1 MVNHDHCRAIKD
13 ILPDQEVFVDYG
25 PEYAAELGIDPS
37 TFDTYTRPE
46 NHKTVAIPCPSCN
59 TPFSAQH
66 FLDTHLRI
74 CRKKNVPMTPGD
86 VGNKEGPLGNRIPC
100 INSTCGKS
108 FFSER
113 DMMRHNTV
121 IHLGEKNFPC
131 TDPLC
136 SKIFG
141 FKSGM
146 LRHYKTVHLEQKP
159 FKCITCGQLFK
170 RNDHLKG
177 HVDAVH
183 LGKRPFICGDCG
195 ATFARVQ
202 ELKRHVT
209 SKHSAVAPRFACTHP
224 GCSSSFATKASLK
237 LHMMDHT
244 GERPF
249 PCPYE
254 RFVF

>member
-46 NHKTVAIPCPSCN
+46 NHKTVAIPCPSCD

-66 FLDTHLRI
+66 FLDAHLQSCR
-74 CRKKNVPMTPGD
+74 RKKQSTPPD
-86 VGNKEGPLGNRIPC
+86 VGNRQASVMGRIPC
-100 INSTCGKS
+100 KNNTCSKS
-108 FFSER
+108 YVHQS
-113 DMMRHNTV
+113 DMIRHYREV
-121 IHLGEKNFPC
+121 HLGEKIPC
-131 TDPLC
+131 TDPSC
-136 SKIFG
+136 TKFFSQKG
-141 FKSGM
+141 HMEK
-146 LRHYKTVHLEQKP
+146 HYKAIHLEQKP
-159 FKCITCGQLFK
+159 FKCVTCGQLFK
-170 RNDHLKG
+170 HNGDLKK

-224 GCSSSFATKASLK
+224 GCSSSFTAKASLK

-254 RFVF
+254 RFVSDN